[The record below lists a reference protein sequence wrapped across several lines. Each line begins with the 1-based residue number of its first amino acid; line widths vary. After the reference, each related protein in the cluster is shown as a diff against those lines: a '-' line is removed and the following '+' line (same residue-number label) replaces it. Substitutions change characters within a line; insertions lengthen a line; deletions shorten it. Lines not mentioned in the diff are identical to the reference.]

1 MRFLNA
7 SLFGRAGLPG
17 SPPSHR
23 RKRDGGVI
31 PLYESCFC
39 PTVLMLTTTGIP
51 LFIIPADAMQPV
63 YCVGGA
69 CSIKYTAYTAGGRSC
84 SGQSCQKRGEY
95 VCDYDL
101 TALRDAQ
108 SAAFRADTD
117 WFPEQYIAPEA
128 VSDSGAAYYLRG
140 YNTGE
145 SANPHGDS
153 TQMYHLCSMRTMS
166 RWATRCWAELPDARS
181 GARRSSLSQIQAVDG
196 GRDTP
201 KVDAGCLVR
210 RRTACYTFQS
220 GVCRS
225 APGKREV

>member
-1 MRFLNA
+1 
-7 SLFGRAGLPG
+7 
-17 SPPSHR
+17 
-23 RKRDGGVI
+23 
-31 PLYESCFC
+31 
-39 PTVLMLTTTGIP
+39 MLTTTGIP

-145 SANPHGDS
+145 SADPHGDS
-153 TQMYHLCSMRTMS
+153 TQMYHLWSQLSSPCFERLCRGIDRFERELKQVRSDRWRCILLLDENHEPLGYTM
-166 RWATRCWAELPDARS
+166 LG
-181 GARRSSLSQIQAVDG
+181 GAS
-196 GRDTP
+196 
-201 KVDAGCLVR
+201 
-210 RRTACYTFQS
+210 
-220 GVCRS
+220 
-225 APGKREV
+225 